1 MFLTNT
7 ACLLGFLVQ
16 MVFVVYHLLH
26 PLPVTTIQEIQLA
39 DLEFPIV
46 FKLCAHVMWED
57 NLRYQEVGYTDEEEM
72 YLGRSKYDP
81 NQFGWSG
88 HSENGSLHNVS
99 GNEYGCWWWRVHLSS
114 LEILRRT
121 NVPWSSIIQ
130 SVEVEGGGELSGEQI
145 SWQTVQHYS
154 HCAVLD
160 ISLLFTPFKT
170 RGFSTVNINIRKT
183 EKIGVTIFIEDKEEV
198 VSRAI
203 KSNLQVYTGA
213 KISLSN
219 ANSTWDKKFI
229 LRKAEIKIAG
239 NL

>member
-1 MFLTNT
+1 MDHSIMYQVTNT
-7 ACLLGFLVQ
+7 
-16 MVFVVYHLLH
+16 
-26 PLPVTTIQEIQLA
+26 
-39 DLEFPIV
+39 D
-46 FKLCAHVMWED
+46 
-57 NLRYQEVGYTDEEEM
+57 VGGGG
-72 YLGRSKYDP
+72 L
-81 NQFGWSG
+81 
-88 HSENGSLHNVS
+88 
-99 GNEYGCWWWRVHLSS
+99 HLSS

-121 NVPWSSIIQ
+121 NVAWSSIIQ
-130 SVEVEGGGELSGEQI
+130 SVEVGGGGAITGEDI

-160 ISLLFTPFKT
+160 ISQLFTGFN
-170 RGFSTVNINIRKT
+170 RRRFSTVNINIRKT

-229 LRKAEIKIAG
+229 LRKAEIKIAQL
-239 NL
+239 NFH

>member
-1 MFLTNT
+1 MFLTSS

-26 PLPVTTIQEIQLA
+26 PLPVTTIKEIQLA

-46 FKLCAHVMWED
+46 FKVCAHVMWED
-57 NLRYQEVGYTDEEEM
+57 NLRYQEVGYLDEEGL
-72 YLGRSKYDP
+72 YLGQSKYDP

-99 GNEYGCWWWRVHLSS
+99 GNEYGWRPGLYPSS

-130 SVEVEGGGELSGEQI
+130 SVEVEGGGPLPGKDI
-145 SWQTVQHYS
+145 TWQPVQHYS

-160 ISLLFTPFKT
+160 LSLLFTGFNR

-229 LRKAEIKIAG
+229 LRKAEIKITG
-239 NL
+239 NFQ